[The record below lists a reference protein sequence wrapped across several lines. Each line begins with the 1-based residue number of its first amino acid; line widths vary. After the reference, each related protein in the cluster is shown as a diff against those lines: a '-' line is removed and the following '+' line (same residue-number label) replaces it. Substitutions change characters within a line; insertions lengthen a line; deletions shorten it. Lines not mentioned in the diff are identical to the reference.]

1 MSLLNSD
8 TQLNRD
14 SYYEATVQRPPACP
28 PLADALRVDVAV
40 VGGGLAGLSA
50 AIELALRGTRVA
62 LLEADVVGG
71 GASGRNG
78 GQALVG
84 FASGQSEL
92 KRQLGQTGAQA
103 AWDMSIEAVQLMKT
117 RLQDAHIDAD
127 WQSGALTV
135 ATGPR
140 KAKALAEEFEH
151 MSACGG
157 VMPQWLEGDALRAH
171 VNSDAYCAGIYE
183 TTSGHLHPL
192 KYTLGLLAYAQSLG
206 VQVFEHTVVKGIT
219 PGQPMQLH
227 CGEQRVR
234 ADAVVLAGNCSLP
247 SWSPQLA
254 PSIHA
259 RIMPVGTYIIATPPL
274 PAGQAQ
280 ALMASRAAICDNNF
294 VLDYY
299 RLAAD
304 DSLLFGGR
312 VSYTTRTPRHLAE
325 KMHQRMATIFPSLR
339 GLPVRHVW
347 GGFVDISMN
356 RAPDFGRVSPQV
368 YYLQGFSGHGLALT
382 GLAGRVV
389 AEALQGDNARWDC
402 FARLRHQNFPGG
414 ARWRTPVLAAGMAW
428 HRLSDWWS

>member
-1 MSLLNSD
+1 MSLLTSD

-14 SYYEATVQRPPACP
+14 SYYEATVQRPPVCA
-28 PLADALRVDVAV
+28 PLATAMRVDVAV

-50 AIELALRGTRVA
+50 AIELALRGTRVV

-84 FASGQSEL
+84 FASGQAEL
-92 KRQLGQTGAQA
+92 KRQLGEAGAQA

-117 RLQDAHIDAD
+117 RMREAKIDAD

-140 KAKALAEEFEH
+140 KAKALAQELEH
-151 MSACGG
+151 MRQCGG
-157 VMPQWLEGDALRAH
+157 VDVQWLEGDALRAH
-171 VNSDAYCAGIYE
+171 VNSDVYCAGIHDS
-183 TTSGHLHPL
+183 TSGHLHPL
-192 KYTLGLLAYAQSLG
+192 KYALGLLAYAQSLG
-206 VQVFEHTVVKGIT
+206 VQVFERTVVTRLT

-227 CGEQRVR
+227 CGDQVLS
-234 ADAVVLAGNCSLP
+234 ADAVVLAGNCTLP
-247 SWSPQLA
+247 VWSPHLA
-254 PSIHA
+254 SGIHA

-312 VSYTTRTPRHLAE
+312 VSYTTRTPRHLAK
-325 KMHQRMATIFPSLR
+325 KMHQRMVSIFPSLSQV
-339 GLPVRHVW
+339 PVRHVW
-347 GGFVDISMN
+347 GGCVDISMN
-356 RAPDFGRVSPQV
+356 RAPDWGRLAPQV
-368 YYLQGFSGHGLALT
+368 YYLQGFSGHGVALT

-389 AEALQGDNARWDC
+389 AEALHGDDARWTI
-402 FARLRHQNFPGG
+402 FERLQHRNFPGG